1 MADQEME
8 VIYQIAAHMKEN
20 TERLEAKLDKN
31 TELTEKVLVQA
42 TYTNGRVTALEDKMK
57 NLPEKVESQGNK
69 ISWIIGIGSAV
80 CVLAGFIY
88 MLVIKDINNTIDNF
102 KNTCCTEK
110 KNENSASYNNTVN
123 IR

>member
-8 VIYQIAAHMKEN
+8 VIYQIASHMKEN
-20 TERLEAKLDKN
+20 SERLEKKLDAN
-31 TELTEKVLVQA
+31 TELTEKVLIQA
-42 TYTNGRVTALEDKMK
+42 TKTNGRVTALEDKMK
-57 NLPEKVESQGNK
+57 DLPTKVESQGNK

-110 KNENSASYNNTVN
+110 KMKILLA
-123 IR
+123 IIIL

>member
-1 MADQEME
+1 
-8 VIYQIAAHMKEN
+8 MKEN

-69 ISWIIGIGSAV
+69 ISWIIGIGTTFV
-80 CVLAGFIY
+80 VLGGVIY
-88 MLVIKDINNTIDNF
+88 MLVMKDINTTISKLSDV
-102 KNTCCTEK
+102 CCSQK
-110 KNENSASYNNTVN
+110 KTENSASYNNTVN